1 MTKTSRG
8 VSALETELARA
19 REQQSA
25 LADVLRTMSRA
36 PYELGPTLGTI
47 LEHATRLCN
56 ASKGYIYILE
66 NGLYR
71 MVQATGIEDD
81 FFRWAQDHPLQP
93 GDPGK
98 ASTRAATLGKLVHIP
113 DVLNDPEY
121 TFYEAQQRGNFRSIL
136 CVPLMRDGV
145 AVAVISMWRTVQQP
159 FTESEIALLSTFA
172 DQALIAI
179 ENVRLAKETK
189 ESLERQTATSEILES
204 ISQTRGDVQPVLQTI
219 VEAAVHL
226 CRGDHAGFFR
236 RDGDHLVLEATTGD
250 WHGVVK
256 PGFRG
261 QLARM
266 AFAGLAIIEERT
278 QHVRDVL
285 DPDTVAR
292 YPGFVDRASEHGWS
306 RSRLAV
312 PVFQRGTVVGVIWLG
327 RKEAGGF
334 TDRQIELVE
343 SFGAQAAIA
352 IENVAL
358 FNETNE
364 SLERQTALAEVLK
377 AIAASPTAVEPVLD
391 AIAEN
396 AARFCGAEDVSV
408 LMVRGNEMAVVAHH
422 GPIPSSVAIL
432 RLERDSIAGDAALE
446 RKTVHVAD
454 ITGPEG
460 ERYAQARTRAA
471 GTGHRGLLGT
481 PLIRDGVAIGAILL
495 RKLDPSGFDSK
506 QIKLVEAFADQAVI
520 AIENV
525 RLFNET
531 RESLE
536 RQTAVSE
543 ILEVMSRSPEDLQPV
558 LDVIARSARQ
568 FCAAEDAMI
577 IVAERGRIS
586 ASAHDGPVAFMS
598 SNEPLGR
605 DLPATRAV
613 VDAQTIHIPDMQTVE
628 GDDFAAARR
637 LAERYGIHSVLA
649 TPMLHDGAAIGS
661 ITLRRKEVRPFT
673 DVQIGLLRTFAD
685 QAVIAFEN
693 VRLFNET
700 KESLERQTA
709 VSEILRVISESPTDV
724 QPVLD
729 AIAANALRFC
739 SAENAIVVLRR
750 GDTLDPVATSGPAR
764 PAPFP
769 LDRETVIGR
778 SVVDRRTHSVV
789 DLRAEGDDYARGKS
803 QSAIYNE
810 RTVIG
815 TPLLH
820 EGEAI
825 GGIVLWRTEVRPF
838 SERQIELA
846 ETFARQAVIAIEN
859 VRLFNETKA
868 ALEQQTAVG
877 DVLRTISQTAFDLQ
891 AVFDVVVD
899 NARQLCRG
907 DFGYLFRR
915 EGDTFQ
921 MTASSGG
928 TQELVEYER
937 AHPTPMDPTTLIGRT
952 ALARATVHIP
962 DFFTEPGYSW
972 QINIE
977 SGVHTGLAVPIFG
990 AGEVVAVIG
999 VARFEVSPFTG
1010 DEIRLVETFADQAA
1024 IAMENARLFGE
1035 TKESLEQQT
1044 ALAEVLGTISQSA
1057 FDLDTVLQTIADRAA
1072 TLVGAQRATISA
1084 RDGAH
1089 AVVRAVTGH
1098 ARDGLDVG
1106 ARFSI
1111 DDGTLVGRAF
1121 NDGERHYVADT
1132 RLAPE
1137 LPQGGT
1143 LSRLIIPFKRDG
1155 RVTGV
1160 LATAHA
1166 DANAFSEREVQVL
1179 QVFADQAA
1187 IAIENVRLFNETKES
1202 LEQQRAI
1209 SEILQVISSSPTDIQ
1224 PVLDAIARNAARY
1237 CAAEDCGVALVREDG
1252 LLEQVAQYG
1261 PISRR
1266 LAPWPVDRGSVRGR
1280 AIVERRVI
1288 HVPDMLAESPDEY
1301 AIGFSRARELGQ
1313 RSILAAPLLREGVPL
1328 GAIALRRT
1336 EMKPFTEKQIALLRT
1351 FADQAAIAI
1360 ENVRLFNET
1369 KESLEQQTAV
1379 AGVLEVINAAGF
1391 DQQPV
1396 LQELVDRATLLC
1408 EARSASISLWDGEV
1422 YATRA
1427 WTASDVPAGY
1437 ADHMRAERRVPERGT
1452 LIGRTALERRTV
1464 HIQDVLKDPEYTL
1477 TDLQKVAGFRTLLGV
1492 PLMRDGFP
1500 IGVFG
1505 LDRSDARPFT
1515 ARQIQL
1521 VETFAKQAVIAI
1533 ENVRLFNETKESL
1546 ERQTATAEILRAIS
1560 ASPTDVQPVLDAIAA
1575 NAVRYCGAEDAAIHL
1590 LRDGLIT
1597 GWAHAGPVDE
1607 SEHDAKV
1614 MARSPAERQI
1624 AIRRDRVQGRAI
1636 IDRVTIH
1643 IPDVQDP
1650 ATVADFPDALGHGRA
1665 AALPLRAALVTPLLR
1680 HEDAIGT
1687 IMLRRKAPGPFTAEQ
1702 IALVETFAAQAVIA
1716 IENVRLFNETREA
1729 LERQTA
1735 TSELLGAMSQSAFDL
1750 GPVFE
1755 MVLDKSLALCHAQ
1768 YGWIHE
1774 YADHD
1779 QTVHNV
1785 AAKMSESMAP
1795 IGGQGEWWR
1804 PSERSVVGRVC
1815 RERRT
1820 VHVADVTA
1828 DPAFAQSTAIIS
1840 NGARTALG
1848 VPLLRGDHL
1857 LGAIIIVRT
1866 EVRPFEPRAVEL
1878 VESFAKQAVI
1888 AIENVRLFNETTESL
1903 ERQTA
1908 TAEVLKVISSSAFDL
1923 PRVLDTV
1930 ISHATRLSAAEAGFV
1945 YQADGEF
1952 LRMSSA
1958 FGERA
1963 ELMREWQREHPI
1975 RVDYLGSST
1984 GRAFSEKRTV
1994 HIPDVLADDSYTYRE
2009 AQELG
2014 RFRTLLSVPLLQQG
2028 RAIGVIA
2035 LWRTVARSFGA
2046 EEIALVESFA
2056 DQAVIAIQN
2065 VRFFEE
2071 TRTALERQTAVSEVL
2086 KTISSTVFDL
2096 EPTLQTVMENAARLC
2111 DADIAWMMHRD
2122 SDSVDIRG
2130 GFRYARTPEL
2140 LDLLGPSRGPVTPA
2154 MRSSG
2159 DWPQSVIGRVYA
2171 AGRTINVDDAE
2182 ADAELYRASHRVRE
2196 TGSRSILAVP
2206 VLTDGQVG
2214 EVMVLSRR
2222 TVRPFTERE
2231 VALVET
2237 FADQA
2242 AIAIKNVKLFTEIQQ
2257 KGREL
2262 EVANRHKSEFLAN
2275 MSHELRTPLN
2285 AIIGF
2290 TEVLLQGIFGPLNEK
2305 QREYQDDV
2313 LTSGKHLLTL
2323 INDILDLSKIE
2334 AGRMELEPTT
2344 FTMAAA
2350 LDSGFTIVR
2359 ERAARHGIV
2368 LRADLPSDLPP
2379 VEADERKVK
2388 QILYNLLSNAVKFTP
2403 DGGRVDVLATAQD
2416 GEMRVDVMDTGIGIA
2431 RDDQAK
2437 VFEEFRQVGR
2447 ERSRE
2452 GTGLGLT
2459 LTKRFVE
2466 LHGGRIWL
2474 ESEPGKGSTFSFTLP
2489 LRRPAEV
2496 KA

>member
-1 MTKTSRG
+1 MTRTARG
-8 VSALETELARA
+8 RSAVEAELARA

-25 LADVLRTMSRA
+25 LADVLRSMSRA

-56 ASKGYIYILE
+56 ASRGYVYILE

-71 MVQATGIEDD
+71 IEQATGIEDD
-81 FFRWAQDHPLQP
+81 FFRWAQDHPLTP
-93 GDPGK
+93 GDPGT
-98 ASTRAATLGKLVHIP
+98 ASTRAATLGRPVHIP

-121 TFYEAQQRGNFRSIL
+121 TFYEAQRRGNFRSIL
-136 CVPLMRDGV
+136 SVPLMRDGV
-145 AVAVISMWRTVQQP
+145 AVAVISMWRTVQRA
-159 FTESEIALLSTFA
+159 FTEDEIALLSTFG

-179 ENVRLAKETK
+179 ESVRLAKETK
-189 ESLERQTATSEILES
+189 
-204 ISQTRGDVQPVLQTI
+204 
-219 VEAAVHL
+219 
-226 CRGDHAGFFR
+226 
-236 RDGDHLVLEATTGD
+236 
-250 WHGVVK
+250 
-256 PGFRG
+256 
-261 QLARM
+261 
-266 AFAGLAIIEERT
+266 
-278 QHVRDVL
+278 
-285 DPDTVAR
+285 
-292 YPGFVDRASEHGWS
+292 
-306 RSRLAV
+306 
-312 PVFQRGTVVGVIWLG
+312 
-327 RKEAGGF
+327 
-334 TDRQIELVE
+334 
-343 SFGAQAAIA
+343 
-352 IENVAL
+352 
-358 FNETNE
+358 E

-377 AIAASPTAVEPVLD
+377 AIAASPTAVQPVLD
-391 AIAEN
+391 VIAEN
-396 AARFCGAEDVSV
+396 AARFCGAADVSV
-408 LMVRGNEMAVVAHH
+408 LMVRGSEMPVAAHF
-422 GPIPSSVAIL
+422 GPIPSSVAGVL
-432 RLERDSIAGDAALE
+432 RLERDSIAGSAVLD
-446 RKTVHVAD
+446 RRTVYVAD
-454 ITGPEG
+454 VTGPEG
-460 ERYAQARTRAA
+460 DRYPQARARVAR
-471 GTGHRGLLGT
+471 TGQRGLLGT
-481 PLIRDGVAIGAILL
+481 PLIREGKAIGAILL
-495 RKLDPSGFDSK
+495 RKLDPSGFDER
-506 QIKLVEAFADQAVI
+506 QIKLVEAFAD
-520 AIENV
+520 
-525 RLFNET
+525 
-531 RESLE
+531 
-536 RQTAVSE
+536 
-543 ILEVMSRSPEDLQPV
+543 
-558 LDVIARSARQ
+558 
-568 FCAAEDAMI
+568 
-577 IVAERGRIS
+577 
-586 ASAHDGPVAFMS
+586 
-598 SNEPLGR
+598 
-605 DLPATRAV
+605 
-613 VDAQTIHIPDMQTVE
+613 
-628 GDDFAAARR
+628 
-637 LAERYGIHSVLA
+637 
-649 TPMLHDGAAIGS
+649 
-661 ITLRRKEVRPFT
+661 
-673 DVQIGLLRTFAD
+673 
-685 QAVIAFEN
+685 
-693 VRLFNET
+693 
-700 KESLERQTA
+700 
-709 VSEILRVISESPTDV
+709 
-724 QPVLD
+724 
-729 AIAANALRFC
+729 
-739 SAENAIVVLRR
+739 
-750 GDTLDPVATSGPAR
+750 
-764 PAPFP
+764 
-769 LDRETVIGR
+769 
-778 SVVDRRTHSVV
+778 
-789 DLRAEGDDYARGKS
+789 
-803 QSAIYNE
+803 
-810 RTVIG
+810 
-815 TPLLH
+815 
-820 EGEAI
+820 
-825 GGIVLWRTEVRPF
+825 
-838 SERQIELA
+838 
-846 ETFARQAVIAIEN
+846 QAVIAIEN

-877 DVLRTISQTAFDLQ
+877 DVLKTISQTAFDLQ

-899 NARQLCRG
+899 NARQLCGG

-915 EGDTFQ
+915 EGDRFQ
-921 MTASSGG
+921 MMASSGG
-928 TQELVEYER
+928 TPELVEYER
-937 AHPTPMDPTTLIGRT
+937 GHPTPLDATTLIGRA
-952 ALARATVHIP
+952 ALTRGTVHIP

-972 QINIE
+972 KVNIE
-977 SGVHTGLAVPIFG
+977 SGVHTGLAVPIFSG
-990 AGEVVAVIG
+990 GEVVAVVG
-999 VARFEVSPFTG
+999 VARFEVKPFLLE
-1010 DEIRLVETFADQAA
+1010 EIRLVETFADQAA

-1057 FDLDTVLQTIADRAA
+1057 FDLDTVLETITERAA
-1072 TLVGAQRATISA
+1072 ALVGAQRAGIYV
-1084 RDGAH
+1084 RDGEH
-1089 AVVRAVTGH
+1089 AVLRAVSRLNDAEVPTKGD
-1098 ARDGLDVG
+1098 RIRV
-1106 ARFSI
+1106 
-1111 DDGTLVGRAF
+1111 DDTTLVGRAF
-1121 NDGERHYVADT
+1121 GDGRRYYVADT

-1143 LSRLIIPFKRDG
+1143 LTRLAIPFKREEL
-1155 RVTGV
+1155 VTGV
-1160 LATAHA
+1160 LITAHTE
-1166 DANAFSEREVQVL
+1166 ANAFSDREVQVL

-1187 IAIENVRLFNETKES
+1187 IAIENVRLFNQTREA
-1202 LEQQRAI
+1202 LERQTAI
-1209 SEILQVISSSPTDIQ
+1209 ADVLRLISGASFDLAL
-1224 PVLDAIARNAARY
+1224 VLDTVIERAAHL
-1237 CAAEDCGVALVREDG
+1237 CKA
-1252 LLEQVAQYG
+1252 
-1261 PISRR
+1261 
-1266 LAPWPVDRGSVRGR
+1266 DRGVLYRRDGDVYRYAAGFNIPQALIDLNSANPLEAGQPGHLSGR
-1280 AIVERRVI
+1280 VSIAKAPVQIDDVLVDPTYTYHEAQKLGGFRT
-1288 HVPDMLAESPDEY
+1288 ML
-1301 AIGFSRARELGQ
+1301 
-1313 RSILAAPLLREGVPL
+1313 GVPL
-1328 GAIALRRT
+1328 MRDQEVVGVLSLWRT
-1336 EMKPFTEKQIALLRT
+1336 EPRRFAEDDITLVQA

-1360 ENVRLFNET
+1360 ENARLFNET

-1408 EARSASISLWDGEV
+1408 EARSASISLWDGEA

-1427 WTASDVPAGY
+1427 WTATGVSPGY
-1437 ADHMRAERRVPERGT
+1437 ADHLSAERRVPERGT
-1452 LIGRTALERRTV
+1452 LIGRTALERRTI
-1464 HIQDVLKDPEYTL
+1464 HIPDVREDPEYEL
-1477 TDLQKVAGFRTLLGV
+1477 TDLQTIAGFRTMLGV

-1505 LDRSDARPFT
+1505 LDRSEVRPFT

-1533 ENVRLFNETKESL
+1533 ENVRLFKETKESL
-1546 ERQTATAEILRAIS
+1546 ERQTAMAEILRAIS

-1575 NAVRYCGAEDAAIHL
+1575 NAVRYCGAEDVAIHL
-1590 LRDGLIT
+1590 LHDGLIT

-1607 SEHDAKV
+1607 TQHDAKV
-1614 MARSPAERQI
+1614 MERPPSERRMP
-1624 AIRRDRVQGRAI
+1624 IRRGRVLGRAM

-1650 ATVADFPDALGHGRA
+1650 AAIADFPEGLGQGRA
-1665 AALPLRAALVTPLLR
+1665 AGLPLRAVVVTPLLR
-1680 HEDAIGT
+1680 HGAAIGT

-1702 IALVETFAAQAVIA
+1702 ITLVETFGAQAVIA

-1750 GPVFE
+1750 KPVFE

-1774 YADHD
+1774 FSEQD
-1779 QTVHNV
+1779 QTVRNV
-1785 AAKMSESMAP
+1785 AARMSEKMAP
-1795 IGGQGEWWR
+1795 IGAGGDPWR
-1804 PSERSVVGRVC
+1804 PSERSVIGSVC
-1815 RERRT
+1815 RERRM

-1828 DPAFAQSTAIIS
+1828 DPAFAESKGLIE

-1848 VPLLRGDHL
+1848 VPLMRANQL

-1866 EVRPFEPRAVEL
+1866 EVRPFEPREIEL

-1908 TAEVLKVISSSAFDL
+1908 TSEVLKVISGSVFDL

-1945 YQADGEF
+1945 YQVDGDF
-1952 LRMSSA
+1952 LRMRA
-1958 FGERA
+1958 ALGERA

-1984 GRAFSEKRTV
+1984 GRAFSERRTV
-1994 HIPDVLADDSYTYRE
+1994 HIHDALADDTYTYRE

-2014 RFRTLLSVPLLQQG
+2014 GFRTLLSVPLLQQG

-2035 LWRTVARSFGA
+2035 LWRTIVRPFGA

-2065 VRFFEE
+2065 VGLFEE

-2096 EPTLQTVMENAARLC
+2096 NPTLQTVMENAARLS
-2111 DADIAWMMHRD
+2111 DADIAWMLHRD
-2122 SDSVDIRG
+2122 SADEGARITG

-2140 LDLLGPSRGPVTPA
+2140 LALLGTSRGPVTLDP
-2154 MRSSG
+2154 RSDFALSLM
-2159 DWPQSVIGRVYA
+2159 GRVFSQ
-2171 AGRTINVDDAE
+2171 GRTIAVDDAA
-2182 ADAELYRASHRVRE
+2182 ADPLLYRTSQRVRE
-2196 TGSRSILAVP
+2196 TATRSVLAVP
-2206 VLTDGQVG
+2206 VIADGQVT
-2214 EVMVLSRR
+2214 EVMVLSRQ

-2290 TEVLLQGIFGPLNEK
+2290 SEVLLQGIFGPLNDK

-2359 ERAARHGIV
+2359 ERAARHGIT
-2368 LRADLPSDLPP
+2368 LRAELPKDLPP

-2403 DGGRVDVLATAQD
+2403 DGGRVEVRASAQD
-2416 GEMRVDVMDTGIGIA
+2416 GELRIDVRDTGIGIA
-2431 RDDQAK
+2431 PEDQAR

-2466 LHGGRIWL
+2466 LHGGRLWL